1 MVALGFQALARHV
14 VGSVNSAR
22 GSSVLWW
29 SSDLSHWLTVLV
41 QSQPIR
47 ENRIGVF
54 LLVLHAYV
62 SSQAEI
68 AGRVLRVEASISSLA
83 E

>member
-14 VGSVNSAR
+14 VGSVNSTR

-29 SSDLSHWLTVLV
+29 SPNLSHWLTVLV

-54 LLVLHAYV
+54 LLILHAYV
-62 SSQAEI
+62 SSQTEI
-68 AGRVLRVEASISSLA
+68 AGRVLRVEASVGPLA
-83 E
+83 K